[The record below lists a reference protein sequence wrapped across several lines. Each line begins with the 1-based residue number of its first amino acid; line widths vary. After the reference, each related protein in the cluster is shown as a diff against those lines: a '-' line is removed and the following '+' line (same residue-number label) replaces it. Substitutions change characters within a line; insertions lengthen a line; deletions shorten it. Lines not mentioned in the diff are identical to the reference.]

1 MRAIALQTSEDDDT
15 GELTMMIRTRTRMRR
30 VLPALA
36 ALVAAAS
43 GAAALTTPAAAAGTP
58 RFLAPSELPPH
69 PASAWFAGP
78 VTAGQPDPLPMCVG
92 EALPSTSVH
101 RTYRTDYDTGALQ
114 VTVVERSVLR
124 AKAFAALLR
133 KDLAGCAK
141 KVMEQDPET
150 SAKQKYYGRLAV
162 EEGAYVYGVHTTT
175 TWGASDISL
184 FSVGR
189 DGNVVTV
196 VQWGQMGSFADARV
210 AAFKKT
216 TVTAVNKLR

>member
-1 MRAIALQTSEDDDT
+1 
-15 GELTMMIRTRTRMRR
+15 MMIRTRTRMRR

-101 RTYRTDYDTGALQ
+101 RTYRTDYDTGAQSRDPQPAEEADRRRRLTGEGQ
-114 VTVVERSVLR
+114 PDERSLSPSTWAGQPQAWPCAIR
-124 AKAFAALLR
+124 AA
-133 KDLAGCAK
+133 
-141 KVMEQDPET
+141 
-150 SAKQKYYGRLAV
+150 
-162 EEGAYVYGVHTTT
+162 
-175 TWGASDISL
+175 
-184 FSVGR
+184 
-189 DGNVVTV
+189 
-196 VQWGQMGSFADARV
+196 
-210 AAFKKT
+210 
-216 TVTAVNKLR
+216 